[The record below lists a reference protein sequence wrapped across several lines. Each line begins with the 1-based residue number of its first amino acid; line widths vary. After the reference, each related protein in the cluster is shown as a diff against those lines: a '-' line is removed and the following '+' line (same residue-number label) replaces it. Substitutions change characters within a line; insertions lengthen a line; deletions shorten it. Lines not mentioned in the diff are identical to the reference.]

1 MAKNHITSFTK
12 VVLFR
17 NLALNCE
24 QRNWFE
30 QNLKPRHIYIFKHV
44 YFDRESLVYTSQL
57 STSSHS
63 FKYYQNEHHTQ
74 AIYIAFHGNK
84 QSHIAHVKSFF
95 SASILIVP
103 SFYIIMSRNNST
115 AYIEIVTHECSRRH
129 KIIFIFMMILLSRV
143 VQDICCVLHHLGNSF
158 VSLDPLQPLTEAL
171 VHERNLHEDIGSR
184 WKELARNLGFKRV
197 VVEAIQNENQQ
208 ESERSFHLLVRWIER
223 EGQEGATAGK
233 LADALKKTE
242 LKNLAERL
250 IGMCHK
256 ES

>member
-1 MAKNHITSFTK
+1 
-12 VVLFR
+12 
-17 NLALNCE
+17 
-24 QRNWFE
+24 
-30 QNLKPRHIYIFKHV
+30 
-44 YFDRESLVYTSQL
+44 
-57 STSSHS
+57 
-63 FKYYQNEHHTQ
+63 
-74 AIYIAFHGNK
+74 
-84 QSHIAHVKSFF
+84 
-95 SASILIVP
+95 
-103 SFYIIMSRNNST
+103 
-115 AYIEIVTHECSRRH
+115 
-129 KIIFIFMMILLSRV
+129 MILLSRV
-143 VQDICCVLHHLGNSF
+143 VPDICCVLHHLGNSF

-197 VVEAIQNENQQ
+197 VVEAIQNENQK